1 MTHCEAAQF
10 ACDDAIFKMAESRIG
25 AWLDERILAHH
36 SVYTPEYTPERNWS
50 EYTRFCAFGAA
61 SLAMAEYTTSN
72 EGFQNWSAA
81 SGNPGSSGQAAAGD
95 LPGVSLSAP
104 GSFVSARSA
113 ESGPPSPV

>member
-1 MTHCEAAQF
+1 MGRGNGVAERRAIGHIRMTHCEAAQF

-36 SVYTPEYTPERNWS
+36 SVYTPERNWS

-72 EGFQNWSAA
+72 EGFQNW
-81 SGNPGSSGQAAAGD
+81 
-95 LPGVSLSAP
+95 
-104 GSFVSARSA
+104 
-113 ESGPPSPV
+113 